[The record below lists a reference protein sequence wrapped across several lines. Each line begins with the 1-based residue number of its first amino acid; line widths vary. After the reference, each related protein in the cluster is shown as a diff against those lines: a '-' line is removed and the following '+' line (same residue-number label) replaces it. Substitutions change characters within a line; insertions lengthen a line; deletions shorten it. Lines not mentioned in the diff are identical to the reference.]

1 MLIDIGFTRAA
12 ARVVEHAARKRGV
25 DISKFDDVRE
35 LLEACGLSLD
45 RFDFIDVAPSEGA
58 TN

>member
-1 MLIDIGFTRAA
+1 MLTDVGFTRAA
-12 ARVVEHAARKRGV
+12 ARVIEHAARKRGI

-35 LLEACGLSLD
+35 LLEACGLSID
-45 RFDFIDVAPSEGA
+45 RFDFIDVAPSEGE